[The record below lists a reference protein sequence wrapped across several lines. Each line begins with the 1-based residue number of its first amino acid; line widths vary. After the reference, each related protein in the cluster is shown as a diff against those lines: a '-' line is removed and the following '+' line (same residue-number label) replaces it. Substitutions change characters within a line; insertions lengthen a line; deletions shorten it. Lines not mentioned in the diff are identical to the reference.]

1 MRKVINKAKS
11 TEPAL
16 FAYQDAVHVHPHDR
30 FLAWTILRWLPKSIT
45 PNILTVTR
53 IALTPVVFWLL
64 ASKSY
69 EAGVFLFLFAAFT
82 DALDGSLARTQ
93 NKITNFGILAD
104 PLADK
109 LLVGS
114 AVILLV
120 FQNFNVWL
128 GIAILGLE
136 ILFILSALILKVKFR
151 TVRMANLWGKVK
163 MISQVVAVSLTLLAL
178 LLNFPFLLTVASG
191 VFGLAIGFA
200 ILSLFTH
207 GV

>member
-16 FAYQDAVHVHPHDR
+16 FAYQEAHHVHPHDR
-30 FLAWTILRWLPKSIT
+30 FLAWTVLRWLPTSIT

-53 IALTPVVFWLL
+53 IVLTPVVFWLL
-64 ASKSY
+64 ATHSY
-69 EAGVFLFLFAAFT
+69 RFGVFLFLFAAFT

-109 LLVGS
+109 LLIGS
-114 AVILLV
+114 AIILLV
-120 FQNFNVWL
+120 FQNFNIWL
-128 GIAILGLE
+128 GVAILGFE
-136 ILFILSALILKVKFR
+136 ILFILSAVILKVKFK
-151 TVRMANLWGKVK
+151 TVRMANLWGKIK
-163 MISQVVAVSLTLLAL
+163 MISQVVAVSLTMFAL
-178 LLNFPFLLTVASG
+178 LFNDPFLMTLAAG
-191 VFGLAIGFA
+191 IFGLAIGFA

>member
-1 MRKVINKAKS
+1 MKQFINKAKAS
-11 TEPAL
+11 EPTL
-16 FAYQDAVHVHPHDR
+16 FAYQGADHVHPHDR
-30 FLAWTILRWLPKSIT
+30 FLAWTVLRWLPAWVT
-45 PNILTVTR
+45 PNVLTVIR
-53 IALTPVVFWLL
+53 VLLTPFVIWMLS
-64 ASKSY
+64 AHAY
-69 EAGVFLFLFAAFT
+69 QAGVLLFLFAAFT

-128 GIAILGLE
+128 GIIILGLE
-136 ILFILSALILKVKFR
+136 ILFMLSAIVLKVKFR

-163 MISQVVAVSLTLLAL
+163 MISQVVAVSLTMLAL
-178 LLNFPFLLTVASG
+178 LLDFPFLLTIASG
-191 VFGLAIGFA
+191 IFGLAIGFA
-200 ILSLFTH
+200 LLSLFTH

>member
-1 MRKVINKAKS
+1 MRKVINKAKL

-16 FAYQDAVHVHPHDR
+16 FAYQVAQYVHPHDR
-30 FLAWTILRWLPKSIT
+30 FLAWTILRWLPAWVT
-45 PNILTVTR
+45 PNTLTVLR
-53 IALTPVVFWLL
+53 IVLTPIVFWLL
-64 ASKSY
+64 ASHSY
-69 EAGVFLFLFAAFT
+69 TFGVLLFLFASFT

-93 NKITNFGILAD
+93 DKITNFGILAD

-120 FQNFNVWL
+120 FQNFNIWL
-128 GIAILGLE
+128 GVVILGLE
-136 ILFILSALILKVKFR
+136 ILFILSALTLRIRFK

-163 MISQVVAVSLTLLAL
+163 MVSQVIAVSLTLFAL
-178 LLNFPFLLTVASG
+178 LLDFPFLLTLAAG

-200 ILSLFTH
+200 VLSLFTH